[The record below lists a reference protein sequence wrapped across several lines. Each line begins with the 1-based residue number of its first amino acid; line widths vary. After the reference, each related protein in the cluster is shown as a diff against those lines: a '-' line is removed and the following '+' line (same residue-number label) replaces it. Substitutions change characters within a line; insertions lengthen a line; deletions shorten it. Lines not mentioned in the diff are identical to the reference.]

1 MSNIL
6 LGVSGGIAAYKS
18 ADLASKLTQR
28 GDVVRTILT
37 PGAQKFITPLT
48 FRAVTRQEVF
58 TDIFEDDPAYKGEHI
73 SLSEWADMLLV
84 APATADLIGKLA
96 GGLGGDLLTVTALAF
111 DKPVLFAPAMNNRMW
126 KNPVVQE
133 NISRLQEVLG
143 YRLIEPGEG
152 HLACGS
158 IGPGRLAEVVELIDA
173 IDQVL
178 QPEPGSG

>member
-1 MSNIL
+1 
-6 LGVSGGIAAYKS
+6 
-18 ADLASKLTQR
+18 
-28 GDVVRTILT
+28 
-37 PGAQKFITPLT
+37 
-48 FRAVTRQEVF
+48 
-58 TDIFEDDPAYKGEHI
+58 
-73 SLSEWADMLLV
+73 MLLV

-178 QPEPGSG
+178 QPEPGGG